1 MNQSDKSHILMLCG
15 ALHDISEN
23 IKEYIPAFQID
34 DVRVKIER
42 IVRKNLSK
50 KLKKE
55 LDL

>member
-1 MNQSDKSHILMLCG
+1 MKESDKASLLMLCG
-15 ALHDISEN
+15 ALHDIAEKVKDD
-23 IKEYIPAFQID
+23 IGAFQID